1 MPDWIDV
8 TRRLQDSMVCWPGR
22 GPIDVSWEKSVA
34 TGHHCNVSQWRAN
47 PHTGTHIDAPKHF
60 FDDGATIDQAPLDTL
75 VGSCCV
81 VDHQD
86 KILDGDAIDPYR
98 GVQRLLLRSNHS
110 GAAED
115 GVYPPHGPLLT
126 EEAAAI
132 LVESGLLLVGTDRLS
147 VDGSDSTDYTLHRL
161 FLSASCFIMEGLD
174 LSGVTPGDHEL
185 IALPLKVVGAEASPA
200 RVLVS

>member
-1 MPDWIDV
+1 MASEPSYGNSHRCPKAFL
-8 TRRLQDSMVCWPGR
+8 RRRRHDR
-22 GPIDVSWEKSVA
+22 
-34 TGHHCNVSQWRAN
+34 
-47 PHTGTHIDAPKHF
+47 
-60 FDDGATIDQAPLDTL
+60 QAPLDTL

-126 EEAAAI
+126 AEAAAI

-174 LSGVTPGDHEL
+174 LGGVTPGDHEL